1 MKNLLISISVLGL
14 CSGCL
19 PLLAASGANSI
30 YNWEKDRAIEKRVST
45 LEQICLPGE
54 QPKQEQEQDQPSA
67 VASTPINKQYTPRI
81 WSRSWNH
88 AAR

>member
-30 YNWEKDRAIEKRVST
+30 YGWQTDRAIEKRVSN

-54 QPKQEQEQDQPSA
+54 QPEQEQEPEQPSA
-67 VASTPINKQYTPRI
+67 VAVTPIAKPYTPRM

-88 AAR
+88 GAR

>member
-30 YNWEKDRAIEKRVST
+30 YGWQTDRAIEKRVST
-45 LEQICLPGE
+45 LEQVCLPGE
-54 QPKQEQEQDQPSA
+54 QPKQQPEQPSA
-67 VASTPINKQYTPRI
+67 VAVTPIAKSYTPRM

>member
-1 MKNLLISISVLGL
+1 MKNLLILISVLGL

-30 YNWEKDRAIEKRVST
+30 YGWEKDRAIEKRVSN

-88 AAR
+88 GAR